1 MAKFQFSVCPHDTAK
16 NSTAW
21 FFLNTYLQRKL
32 DFGMHF
38 EPKDNFI
45 KEREDVIAG
54 GYHLVYA
61 NPFSAIVF
69 CKQVGFQPIAKP
81 VGISDEAVL
90 VKIAGSVLPNN
101 RKIRVASAT
110 DKLIIHGLG
119 LSVLTELGIDHNNC
133 EFDFVGTH
141 VKAAHAVI
149 QGKADIGIVFNETWN
164 GMAASSRSSLEV
176 IGETNSKQASHCFCI
191 SAEWADKKNQIQEIL
206 CGMSTDEKG
215 KRILEDLQF
224 NAGFEPMSMSELDVA
239 LQVMQKIPSSNGFLS
254 SLV

>member
-1 MAKFQFSVCPHDTAK
+1 MSKFQFSVCPHDTAK

-21 FFLNTYLQRKL
+21 FFLNTYLQRNL
-32 DFGMHF
+32 GLGMHF

-45 KEREDVIAG
+45 KEREDVITG
-54 GYHLVYA
+54 GYQLVYA

-69 CKQVGFQPIAKP
+69 CKQVGFLPIAKP
-81 VGISDEAVL
+81 IGISDEAVL
-90 VKIAGSVLPNN
+90 VKYAGAVLPNDQ
-101 RKIRVASAT
+101 KIRVASAT

-119 LSVLTELGIDHNNC
+119 LGVLSELGFDHKQC

-164 GMAASSRSSLEV
+164 GMAESSRSTLEV
-176 IGETNSKQASHCFCI
+176 LGETNSKQASHCFCI
-191 SAEWADKKNQIQEIL
+191 SSEWADKKNQIQEIL
-206 CGMSTDEKG
+206 CGMSTDDKG
-215 KRILEDLQF
+215 IRILEDLQF
-224 NAGFEPMSMSELDVA
+224 NAGFEPIDMADLDA
-239 LQVMQKIPSSNGFLS
+239 AIKVMQKIPSSSGFLS